1 MAIQSV
7 GVIGVGVMGG
17 PIAGH
22 LLKARYRVTVYDVK
36 PELMAELEKRGA
48 QPAGS
53 PRDMGARSD
62 LTLVVVVD
70 DEQVREVCLGPEG
83 VLAGAP
89 GGAVVAVLSTVQPAT
104 CREIASAARKRG
116 VHVLDAP
123 MIRGAAAA
131 AEGRLLLMVG
141 GDAGAL
147 ERCRPAFST
156 FAPDICHL
164 GELGSGQVG
173 KIVNNLILWACLVA
187 TREGLDLARSQR
199 VDLRVLRDALLK
211 SSADNFVL
219 REWDRVAGQ
228 PKWWDQKDLKGV
240 LELAEA
246 GQTPVPISAMA
257 KELLKGYGPE
267 QARKLFS
274 T

>member
-22 LLKARYRVTVYDVK
+22 LLKGGYRLTVYDVK
-36 PELMAELEKRGA
+36 PELMADLEKRGA
-48 QPAGS
+48 RPATSPKDLGAGS
-53 PRDMGARSD
+53 D
-62 LTLVVVVD
+62 LVLVIVVD
-70 DEQVREVCLGPEG
+70 DAQVKEVCLGPDG
-83 VLAGAP
+83 VLAGARA
-89 GGAVVAVLSTVQPAT
+89 GAVVAICSTVQPAT
-104 CREIASAARKRG
+104 CREIGSAARSRG
-116 VHVLDAP
+116 IHVLDAP

-131 AEGRLLLMVG
+131 AEGKLLLMVG
-141 GDAGAL
+141 GDAAVL

-156 FAPDICHL
+156 FAPDLCHL

-199 VDLRVLRDALLK
+199 VDLRVLRDALLM

-228 PKWWDQKDLKGV
+228 PKWWDQKDLR
-240 LELAEA
+240 A
-246 GQTPVPISAMA
+246 GCWSWPRR
-257 KELLKGYGPE
+257 
-267 QARKLFS
+267 ARRRCPFPP
-274 T
+274 